1 MPPFLKTHMNRA
13 FDHLDTVIYVMN
25 EVQKGKNA
33 KEIKRHLVEDDPF
46 SHRSREYRS
55 VVSNWLVSDFV
66 TGFSAKALP
75 IFAKMMVSERTSSQ
89 LKREILFWKTCERDA
104 LARELTLGPIYTA
117 YHAHEPNIS
126 TDALIDIAITKGG
139 LSQTTARRCVEN
151 YFTLAKKV
159 GFLSSIG
166 SVSNLNF
173 FRPKQN
179 AVAAVLFFLFD
190 SGLSPVQILRA
201 PDFKYLLLD
210 DNALLSILSDLRSVG
225 VIAFASAGNVV
236 RLEPKIAFEVLPDAF
251 EE

>member
-13 FDHLDTVIYVMN
+13 FDHLDTVSYVMN

-33 KEIKRHLVEDDPF
+33 KEIKRHLVENDPF

-55 VVSNWLVSDFV
+55 LVANWLVSDFV
-66 TGFSAKALP
+66 SGFSAKALSV
-75 IFAKMMVSERTSSQ
+75 FAEIMVSEKIGSQ
-89 LKREILFWKTCERDA
+89 LKREVLFWKTCERDA

-126 TDALIDIAITKGG
+126 TDALIDVAITKGG
-139 LSQTTARRCVEN
+139 LSQTTARRCVSGFLSIASN
-151 YFTLAKKV
+151 V
-159 GFLSSIG
+159 GFLSPTEKIF
-166 SVSNLNF
+166 NLNF

-190 SGLSPVQILRA
+190 SGLPPVKILHA

-210 DNALLSILSDLRSVG
+210 DNALLSILSDLRSAG

-236 RLEPKIAFEVLPDAF
+236 RLEPKIPFEVMPDAF

>member
-126 TDALIDIAITKGG
+126 TDALIDVAITKGG
-139 LSQTTARRCVEN
+139 LSQTTAWRCVSGFLSIAAN
-151 YFTLAKKV
+151 V
-159 GFLSSIG
+159 GFLSPTEKI
-166 SVSNLNF
+166 VNLNY

-210 DNALLSILSDLRSVG
+210 DNALLSILSDLRSAG

-236 RLEPKIAFEVLPDAF
+236 RLEPKIPFEVLPDAF

>member
-46 SHRSREYRS
+46 SHRSRESRS
-55 VVSNWLVSDFV
+55 DVSNCLVSDFV

-117 YHAHEPNIS
+117 YYANNPSIS
-126 TDALIDIAITKGG
+126 IDALIDVARTKGG
-139 LSQTTARRCVEN
+139 LSQTTARRCLN
-151 YFTLAKKV
+151 GFLSITANV
-159 GFLSSIG
+159 GFLSPTEKT
-166 SVSNLNF
+166 VKLNF

-179 AVAAVLFFLFD
+179 AVAAVLYFLID

-210 DNALLSILSDLRSVG
+210 DTALVSILSDLRNAG
-225 VIAFASAGNVV
+225 MIAFASAGNVV
-236 RLEPKIAFEVLPDAF
+236 RLEPKIRFEVLPYAF

>member
-126 TDALIDIAITKGG
+126 TDALIDVAITKGG
-139 LSQTTARRCVEN
+139 LSQTTAWRCVSGFLSIAAN
-151 YFTLAKKV
+151 V
-159 GFLSSIG
+159 GFLSPTEKI
-166 SVSNLNF
+166 VNLNY

-190 SGLSPVQILRA
+190 SGLPPVQILRA

-210 DNALLSILSDLRSVG
+210 DNALLSILSDLRSAG

-236 RLEPKIAFEVLPDAF
+236 RLEPKIPFEVMPDAF